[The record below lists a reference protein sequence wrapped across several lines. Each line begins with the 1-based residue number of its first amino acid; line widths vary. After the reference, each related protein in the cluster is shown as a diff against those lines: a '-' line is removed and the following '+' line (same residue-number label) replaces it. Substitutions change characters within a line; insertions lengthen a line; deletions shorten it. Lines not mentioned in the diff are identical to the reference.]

1 MKLPAASGRGIKNHN
16 KYLHEHDAFIGLFSK
31 TSDPLFVEATGKAGF
46 DFIILDSEH
55 GLNSIREIYP
65 LVMAAA
71 LNGIYPIVRVPKL
84 EEISIQ
90 RIMDLGVA
98 GIQIPQ
104 IRNKT
109 DAELAVK
116 YSRFH
121 PKGLRGRC
129 RYVRPAAFS
138 LMEKEQYIQSQND
151 VTVIIQVEGVEGIK
165 NFNAILEVED
175 LDIIFIGPYDLS
187 QSMGIP
193 GQVDHPDLLNEI
205 EKLVNQCNDKGR
217 FTGIFTD
224 DIPTAMKYRELGVK
238 YIAYSVDVG
247 IFAQAC
253 KSAVDRFVE

>member
-1 MKLPAASGRGIKNHN
+1 MPGWSVKVERKF
-16 KYLHEHDAFIGLFSK
+16 KEYLREKEVVLGLFSK

-46 DFIILDSEH
+46 DFIILDAEH
-55 GLNSIREIYP
+55 GPNSVRDIYP
-65 LVMAAA
+65 LVVAAA
-71 LNGIYPIVRVPKL
+71 LNGIYPVVRVPKL
-84 EEISIQ
+84 EDISIQ
-90 RIMDLGVA
+90 KIMDLGPA
-98 GIQIPQ
+98 GIQIPK

-109 DAELAVK
+109 DVELAVK
-116 YSRFH
+116 DSRFY
-121 PKGLRGRC
+121 PKGLRGLC

-138 LMEKEQYIQSQND
+138 LMEKDQYMQSQND
-151 VTVIIQVEGVEGIK
+151 VTVIIQVEGLEGIK
-165 NFNAILEVED
+165 NFNAILEVDE
-175 LDIIFIGPYDLS
+175 LDVIFIGPYDLS

-193 GQVDHPDLLNEI
+193 GQVDHPDLLNDI

-253 KSAVDRFVE
+253 KSAVDMFVE

>member
-46 DFIILDSEH
+46 D
-55 GLNSIREIYP
+55 
-65 LVMAAA
+65 
-71 LNGIYPIVRVPKL
+71 
-84 EEISIQ
+84 
-90 RIMDLGVA
+90 
-98 GIQIPQ
+98 
-104 IRNKT
+104 
-109 DAELAVK
+109 
-116 YSRFH
+116 FH